1 MPERVVATKEMI
13 ERLFDGAAPS
23 YDRTGPG
30 VFKAFG
36 ARLAELLPLRPGA
49 RMLDV
54 ATGTAAALLPA
65 ARRVGP
71 EGQAMGVDLS
81 SGILAEAQRAAQAE
95 GLTNITLR
103 RMDAEHLDL
112 PDQAFDVVT
121 CAFALFLFP
130 DVEAALREMY
140 RVCRPGG
147 HVGVSLFGKPPAP
160 FDPGWPILF
169 QQLKAYEATVRMPQ
183 AVALTPGEL
192 EALLTRAG
200 FQALVLH
207 SDAHDIVYEN
217 AEDWWAFQLTVG
229 PRVSILGLDD
239 QTRARFKEEYLAKLR
254 PLFRPDGLH
263 LAVMALYALGQR

>member
-1 MPERVVATKEMI
+1 MPEPVVATKQVI
-13 ERLFDGAAPS
+13 ERLFDDAAPS
-23 YDRTGPG
+23 YDRVGPS
-30 VFKAFG
+30 VFTAFG
-36 ARLAELLPLRPGA
+36 ERLAELLPLRPGA
-49 RMLDV
+49 RVLDV

-71 EGQAMGVDLS
+71 EGQVMGVDLS

-95 GLTNITLR
+95 GLTNVELR

-112 PDQAFDVVT
+112 PDQAFDLVT

-140 RVCRPGG
+140 RVCKPGG

-183 AVALTPGEL
+183 PVAYAPGEL
-192 EALLTRAG
+192 EALLARAG
-200 FQALVLH
+200 FHDLEVH
-207 SDAHDIVYEN
+207 REAHDIVYEN
-217 AEDWWAFQLTVG
+217 VEDWWAFQLTVG
-229 PRVSILGLDD
+229 PRVSLLGMDD
-239 QTRARFKEEYLAKLR
+239 ETRARFKEEYLSKLR
-254 PLFRPDGLH
+254 PLLRPDGLH
-263 LAVMALYALGQR
+263 LAVTAVYALGQR